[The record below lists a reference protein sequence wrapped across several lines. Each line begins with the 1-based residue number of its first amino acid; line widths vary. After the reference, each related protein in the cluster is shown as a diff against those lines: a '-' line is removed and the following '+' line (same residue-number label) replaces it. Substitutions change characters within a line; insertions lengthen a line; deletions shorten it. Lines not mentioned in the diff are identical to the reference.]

1 MLWLRLRSRLTWIN
15 FKTMAAYLGIHE
27 QDDFD
32 VDKCMTPGVAD
43 MALLDV
49 NQSHAGAKP

>member
-1 MLWLRLRSRLTWIN
+1 
-15 FKTMAAYLGIHE
+15 MAAYLGIHE
-27 QDDFD
+27 HDDFD

-43 MALLDV
+43 MPLLDV